1 MCWAK
6 DYLAPPPPV
15 KKEDDREGLEDL
27 HKKLQQLEAS
37 IDRLRGQVRTVTD
50 TEDDLSER
58 LQDCGS
64 TQGTFSRGEEENT
77 NYGSCENS
85 DRNTTSSE
93 TQHIQTSTDRSQGD
107 KSQSVEIVLDTQPAT
122 HSRVH
127 RDPPGFEG
135 CKGTGAF
142 VKDRVTE
149 WVNYDTENATGD
161 ELPDL
166 ETGLEEEEENQFD
179 EYDKHVEESTSRD
192 EEQDTGFAKSSSR
205 SCSVGSNQSSTNYH
219 NFGATQTRD
228 IRNSWS
234 LILTRLQK
242 VGVQC
247 IVDLFELH
255 PFVREH
261 FTQIILNYG
270 GLDPE
275 DKNVMQGILENH
287 AKLIMNIVH
296 EVVMNIDDLDVMDA
310 KLSRLGFFH
319 FKNGIPERYLDI
331 MGPIFCNAMRP
342 ILLQADRWTNA
353 VEEAWM
359 EVFKAITYF
368 MKKSYQTE
376 DDIPKEMFLVP
387 TEKCIIVATWHSIF
401 LKHMINMGKTLFVDM
416 FRVEPNILKYFD
428 AFKDNGINNLSMNRA
443 FQSHGLRVMNLVKFV
458 VENIENPGKLQNHM
472 TILGKMHVKK
482 GINQKYLDLM
492 GPTFCQAIR
501 PMVMAEG
508 QWSIDIESAW
518 ARLFKM
524 LVLMMSRAYTEKEVD
539 RAVSF
544 PNPRQTELIL
554 RSWQEIQQ
562 SLEEIGQEAFRKLFE
577 AHSDIQDY
585 FPAMKKLSSNDVEMS
600 RHIKEHSTRIM
611 DVIRMFV
618 SNIHHLDRVL
628 PRIENLGHEH
638 YKSGVKS
645 EYLDVMGPIFT
656 HCVRPCLV
664 RKDMWSLQIEEV
676 WLLLIKKIAET
687 MKKGFPK
694 ERRKTYRFLK

>member
-1 MCWAK
+1 M
-6 DYLAPPPPV
+6 
-15 KKEDDREGLEDL
+15 
-27 HKKLQQLEAS
+27 
-37 IDRLRGQVRTVTD
+37 
-50 TEDDLSER
+50 
-58 LQDCGS
+58 
-64 TQGTFSRGEEENT
+64 
-77 NYGSCENS
+77 
-85 DRNTTSSE
+85 
-93 TQHIQTSTDRSQGD
+93 
-107 KSQSVEIVLDTQPAT
+107 
-122 HSRVH
+122 
-127 RDPPGFEG
+127 
-135 CKGTGAF
+135 
-142 VKDRVTE
+142 
-149 WVNYDTENATGD
+149 
-161 ELPDL
+161 
-166 ETGLEEEEENQFD
+166 
-179 EYDKHVEESTSRD
+179 
-192 EEQDTGFAKSSSR
+192 
-205 SCSVGSNQSSTNYH
+205 
-219 NFGATQTRD
+219 
-228 IRNSWS
+228 
-234 LILTRLQK
+234 RLQK

-310 KLSRLGFFH
+310 KLSRLGLFH

-458 VENIENPGKLQNHM
+458 VENIENPGKLHNHM

-518 ARLFKM
+518 ANLFRLI
-524 LVLMMSRAYTEKEVD
+524 VQQMSRAYADLEVTEE
-539 RAVSF
+539 RF
-544 PNPRQTELIL
+544 PSAAQARLIL
-554 RSWQEIQQ
+554 ASWQEIQTELDQ
-562 SLEEIGQEAFRKLFE
+562 IGFETFKQLFV
-577 AHSDIQDY
+577 ANSDIKAY
-585 FPAMKKLSSNDVEMS
+585 FPGTKNLSSSDLEMS
-600 RHIKEHSTRIM
+600 RKIKEHSGRVM
-611 DVIRMFV
+611 AVLRVYVD
-618 SNIHHLDRVL
+618 NIHQLDKVEKTL
-628 PRIENLGHEH
+628 EALGRGHFAR
-638 YKSGVKS
+638 GIKS
-645 EYLDVMGPIFT
+645 EYLEVLGPIFA
-656 HCVRPCLV
+656 HSVRPLLV
-664 RKDMWSLQIEEV
+664 NKDLWSLKLEEV
-676 WLLLIKKIAET
+676 WLAVFKHISDL
-687 MKKGFPK
+687 MKKGYPK
-694 ERRKTYRFLK
+694 DRRKKSKFL